1 MSAGMP
7 GLLHLAAAV
16 GRPDERDADAL
27 VAAVRLA
34 ERGGLDFVTFGDP
47 AAPAGPG
54 VLAALPAVAAA
65 TERVGLVPALPGG
78 ADGPTGSGGLT
89 GPGWP
94 GGVSGTR
101 VLEPGVPGAV
111 ALEAGV
117 PGTGGPRIGVPG
129 NGVPGIGVSETGVP
143 EAGVPGFGVFQ
154 AGVPEAVGEL
164 DRVSRGRGGWWSD
177 PAPRAAEGAAT
188 REPVSGARPVRVAGA
203 TGAPDAAALCA
214 DVVLVPASGPA
225 QAAGLRAELRALAAE
240 SGRDP
245 DGLRVL
251 ATLLVDLDGEYAAE
265 RGHGGGG
272 PRPTPRGPL
281 YRGGPVDLAEL
292 IASWY
297 AEGAVDGFHL
307 TPVDPRRDLER
318 LVNGTVALLQHRA
331 LFRTFYP
338 GGTLRDHLGLARPR
352 ALT

>member
-1 MSAGMP
+1 MP

-16 GRPDERDADAL
+16 GRPDERDSAAL

-47 AAPAGPG
+47 AAPAGPD

-65 TERVGLVPALPGG
+65 TERVGLVPALP
-78 ADGPTGSGGLT
+78 
-89 GPGWP
+89 PGP
-94 GGVSGTR
+94 GGV
-101 VLEPGVPGAV
+101 LES
-111 ALEAGV
+111 GV
-117 PGTGGPRIGVPG
+117 PGTGVPAA
-129 NGVPGIGVSETGVP
+129 GVP
-143 EAGVPGFGVFQ
+143 EP
-154 AGVPEAVGEL
+154 GVPEAVGQL
-164 DRVSRGRGGWWSD
+164 DRLSRGRAGWWSD
-177 PAPRAAEGAAT
+177 AAPRPAGDAAT
-188 REPVSGARPVRVAGA
+188 GEPVSGARPVRVVGV
-203 TGAPDAAALCA
+203 TGARDAAGRCA

-251 ATLLVDLDGEYAAE
+251 ASLLVDLDGEYAAE

-292 IASWY
+292 ITSWH

>member
-1 MSAGMP
+1 MP

-16 GRPDERDADAL
+16 GRPDEHDLDAL

-47 AAPAGPG
+47 AAPAGPDE
-54 VLAALPAVAAA
+54 LAALPAVAAA
-65 TERVGLVPALPGG
+65 TERVGLVPALPAG
-78 ADGPTGSGGLT
+78 
-89 GPGWP
+89 P
-94 GGVSGTR
+94 GGV
-101 VLEPGVPGAV
+101 LES
-111 ALEAGV
+111 GV
-117 PGTGGPRIGVPG
+117 PGTGVA
-129 NGVPGIGVSETGVP
+129 
-143 EAGVPGFGVFQ
+143 EAGVPELGVPER
-154 AGVPEAVGEL
+154 GVPEAVEEL
-164 DRVSRGRGGWWSD
+164 DRVSRGRAGWWSD
-177 PAPRAAEGAAT
+177 AAARPAGGAGSG
-188 REPVSGARPVRVAGA
+188 EPVSGARPVRVVGA
-203 TGAPDAAALCA
+203 TGARDAAARCA
-214 DVVLVPASGPA
+214 DVVLVQAGGAA
-225 QAAGLRAELRALAAE
+225 QAAALRAELRAPAAG

-251 ATLLVDLDGEYAAE
+251 ASLLVDLDGEYAAE

-272 PRPTPRGPL
+272 PRLTPRGPL

-292 IASWY
+292 IASWH

>member
-78 ADGPTGSGGLT
+78 PTGSGGLT

-94 GGVSGTR
+94 DGVSGTR

-117 PGTGGPRIGVPG
+117 PG
-129 NGVPGIGVSETGVP
+129 IGVSESGVP
-143 EAGVPGFGVFQ
+143 EAGVPGIGVFQ
-154 AGVPEAVGEL
+154 TGVPEAVGEL

-203 TGAPDAAALCA
+203 TGAPDAAARCA

-292 IASWY
+292 IASWH